1 MTSFMGQLSV
11 NQGGIA
17 MLVVGLTGGIGSGKS
32 QVSRW
37 FAEHGIVTIDAD
49 VLARDVVAKD
59 SPTLKKIVAKFGDW
73 VIDEAGELNRRAMR
87 EHVFGS
93 AQALMDLE
101 QITHP
106 AIRSRAKELLA
117 TAQSPYVILVAP
129 LLLEASEAGLANL
142 CERVLVVDSHESLQ
156 IERASQRDGQTPE
169 RIQNIMANQLSRHD
183 RLRQADDIVDNNGSL
198 DDLYLKLEQLHQKYL
213 AMAGVN

>member
-1 MTSFMGQLSV
+1 MF
-11 NQGGIA
+11 
-17 MLVVGLTGGIGSGKS
+17 VVGLTGGIGSGKS

-37 FAEHGIVTIDAD
+37 FDEHGIVIIDAD
-49 VLARDVVAKD
+49 VLAREVVAKD
-59 SPTLKKIVAKFGDW
+59 SPTLKMIVTKFGDW

-93 AQALMDLE
+93 PQALMDLE

-106 AIRSRAKELLA
+106 AIRHLAKERLA
-117 TAQSPYVILVAP
+117 AATSPYVILVAP

-142 CERVLVVDSHESLQ
+142 CDRVLVVDSSESLQ
-156 IERASQRDGQTPE
+156 LLRASQRDGQTAE
-169 RIQNIMANQLSRHD
+169 RIQNIMANQLTRHERLSR
-183 RLRQADDIVDNNGSL
+183 ADDIVDNNGSL
-198 DDLYLKLEQLHQKYL
+198 DELYLQLEPLHQKYL

>member
-1 MTSFMGQLSV
+1 MF
-11 NQGGIA
+11 
-17 MLVVGLTGGIGSGKS
+17 VVGLTGGIGSGKS

-37 FAEHGIVTIDAD
+37 FDEHGIVTIDAD
-49 VLARDVVAKD
+49 ILAREVVAKG

-93 AQALMDLE
+93 SQALMDLE

-106 AIRSRAKELLA
+106 AIRNRAKELLA
-117 TAQSPYVILVAP
+117 SAASPYVILVAP

-142 CERVLVVDSHESLQ
+142 CDRVLVVDSSESLQ
-156 IERASQRDGQTPE
+156 IERACQRDGQTPE
-169 RIQNIMANQLSRHD
+169 RIQNIMVNQLARHD
-183 RLRQADDIVDNNGSL
+183 RLSRADDIVENNSSL
-198 DDLYLKLEQLHQKYL
+198 DELYLQLEQLHQKYL
-213 AMAGVN
+213 AMSGVN

>member
-1 MTSFMGQLSV
+1 MF
-11 NQGGIA
+11 
-17 MLVVGLTGGIGSGKS
+17 VVGLTGGIGSGKS
-32 QVSRW
+32 QVSKW
-37 FAEHGIVTIDAD
+37 FDEHGIVTIDAD
-49 VLARDVVAKD
+49 VIARKIVAKD
-59 SPTLKKIVAKFGDW
+59 SPTLKKIIAKFGDW

-106 AIRSRAKELLA
+106 AIRQRAKDLLA
-117 TAQSPYVILVAP
+117 AADSPYVILVAP

-142 CERVLVVDSHESLQ
+142 CHRVLVVDSHESLQ
-156 IERASQRDGQTPE
+156 IARASQRDGQTPE
-169 RIQNIMANQLSRHD
+169 RIQNIMANQLSRHE
-183 RLRQADDIVDNNGSL
+183 RLSQADDIVENNGSL
-198 DDLYLKLEQLHQKYL
+198 ADLYLQLEQLHQKYL

>member
-1 MTSFMGQLSV
+1 M
-11 NQGGIA
+11 
-17 MLVVGLTGGIGSGKS
+17 
-32 QVSRW
+32 
-37 FAEHGIVTIDAD
+37 
-49 VLARDVVAKD
+49 
-59 SPTLKKIVAKFGDW
+59 
-73 VIDEAGELNRRAMR
+73 IDEAGELNRRAMR

-106 AIRSRAKELLA
+106 AIRSRAKELLRA
-117 TAQSPYVILVAP
+117 AQSPYVILVAP

-142 CERVLVVDSHESLQ
+142 CDRVLVVDSHESLQ

-169 RIQNIMANQLSRHD
+169 RIQNIMANQLSRHE

>member
-1 MTSFMGQLSV
+1 M
-11 NQGGIA
+11 
-17 MLVVGLTGGIGSGKS
+17 
-32 QVSRW
+32 
-37 FAEHGIVTIDAD
+37 
-49 VLARDVVAKD
+49 
-59 SPTLKKIVAKFGDW
+59 
-73 VIDEAGELNRRAMR
+73 IDEAGRLNRRAMR

-117 TAQSPYVILVAP
+117 TAVA
-129 LLLEASEAGLANL
+129 LCNFGSTLTVRSLWKRGLANL

-169 RIQNIMANQLSRHD
+169 RIQNIGKSTVAS
-183 RLRQADDIVDNNGSL
+183 
-198 DDLYLKLEQLHQKYL
+198 
-213 AMAGVN
+213 